1 MAAGSL
7 LQAESLRPATIKA
20 EPGEALLRFRVTLA
34 REAGKTW
41 NAEKERREGAFLLGA
56 KAEPRESQKPGRTLS

>member
-7 LQAESLRPATIKA
+7 VQAESLQPATIKA

-34 REAGKTW
+34 KAGKTW

-56 KAEPRESQKPGRTLS
+56 QAEPRESQEPGRTLS